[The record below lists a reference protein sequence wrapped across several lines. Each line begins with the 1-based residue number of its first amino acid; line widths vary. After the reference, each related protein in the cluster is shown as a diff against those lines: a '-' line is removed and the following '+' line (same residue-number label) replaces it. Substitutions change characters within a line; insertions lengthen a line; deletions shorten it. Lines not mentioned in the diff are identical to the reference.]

1 MLAKNVYLGA
11 PLKEILAQELTSF
24 SNQTTVTACDI
35 TVNTRTAENFSLIV
49 HELVTNA
56 VKYGALS
63 TRQGR
68 VDIQCRIENADGKR
82 QLLFGWRESGG
93 PLVSQPT
100 RKGFGSAVLLQ
111 AAKQFSQDVQA
122 KYAPEGLTYQLRLSL
137 SEIEAPQIEVTP
149 LGRSSQTEGVVR

>member
-1 MLAKNVYLGA
+1 L
-11 PLKEILAQELTSF
+11 
-24 SNQTTVTACDI
+24 
-35 TVNTRTAENFSLIV
+35 
-49 HELVTNA
+49 TNA

-68 VDIQCRIENADGKR
+68 VDIQCSVEGADGKG
-82 QLLFGWRESGG
+82 QLLFGWRETGG

-100 RKGFGSAVLLQ
+100 RKGFGSAILFE

-122 KYAPEGLTYQLRLSL
+122 NYALEGFTYQLRLSL

-149 LGRSSQTEGVVR
+149 LG